1 MQATSAPRAPSWV
14 SRIAAIPATYPLV
27 FGAVFTCAK
36 TTGADAFVQLVME
49 KKTELDLKR
58 ISVFAVFGL
67 VWMGVFQYYFYS
79 VWLPRLFPGAASFAA
94 KSLRAK
100 LQDRTGMLAVGGQ
113 LVMEQALYVPFLF
126 FPVYYT
132 MKTAIVGDRHKM
144 AEANQGVFAYA
155 FARYKENLVDDMK
168 AFLTIWLPANTINF
182 AFCPMHLRVPFI
194 AAFSF
199 VYCVVLSSMRGSVPT
214 EEAQQL
220 SETLSG
226 VPAGALFSS
235 LEAHFNKPGT
245 VNKDTLSIEDIRSV
259 LTDIGV
265 TDPAAAV
272 QIFDVLD
279 VNNDGVLSRDEFIAV
294 SLAMVH
300 GPAEERMR
308 HLFAACDR
316 NNNGFVDAEELQ
328 DIMFALLQL
337 QEALLSSPTAEDGP
351 AGGVPTAATTH
362 PTAHPPKDGQAAA
375 TESGPGVTAAPARL
389 ETLRAQHPGLAQAA
403 TVRELLSAR
412 AGELAQEILADAD
425 IGHDGTGAGDG
436 QLTEQEFNN
445 WLLNPDLA
453 SPAKF
458 RALFA
463 VFTS

>member
-1 MQATSAPRAPSWV
+1 MSQTHTRAH
-14 SRIAAIPATYPLV
+14 
-27 FGAVFTCAK
+27 
-36 TTGADAFVQLVME
+36 
-49 KKTELDLKR
+49 
-58 ISVFAVFGL
+58 
-67 VWMGVFQYYFYS
+67 
-79 VWLPRLFPGAASFAA
+79 
-94 KSLRAK
+94 
-100 LQDRTGMLAVGGQ
+100 LQ
-113 LVMEQALYVPFLF
+113 
-126 FPVYYT
+126 
-132 MKTAIVGDRHKM
+132 
-144 AEANQGVFAYA
+144 
-155 FARYKENLVDDMK
+155 
-168 AFLTIWLPANTINF
+168 LPANTINF

-245 VNKDTLSIEDIRSV
+245 GRTRAWLCSTVVATMRPCVAHAVSCPAVNKDTLSIEDIRSV

-300 GPAEERMR
+300 GPAEERMRFVSLCCCFAIGCGRADIPPCIAR